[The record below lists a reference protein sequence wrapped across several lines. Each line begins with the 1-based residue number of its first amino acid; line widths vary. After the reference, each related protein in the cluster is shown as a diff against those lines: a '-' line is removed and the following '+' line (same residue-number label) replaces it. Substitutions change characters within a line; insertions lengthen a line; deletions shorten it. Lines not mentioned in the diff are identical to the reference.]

1 MRHGRKYRKLNFY
14 SGQRQSVLRT
24 LTVSLLLEESIT
36 TTEARAKEIKREAE
50 KVITFCKDDSLAS
63 KRRAFAYL
71 RSKQALQKLYSSLK
85 DRYAEKDGGYIR
97 LFHVGYRRG
106 DGAPMAMLKLS

>member
-24 LTVSLLLEESIT
+24 MTVSLLLEEKII

-50 KVITFCKDDSLAS
+50 KIITLCKDDSLATR
-63 KRRAFAYL
+63 RRAFAQL
-71 RSKQALQKLYSSLK
+71 RDKQALQKLYASLK
-85 DRYAEKDGGYIR
+85 DRYAEQNGGYIR
-97 LFHVGYRRG
+97 IFHVSPRKG
-106 DGAPMAMLKLS
+106 DGAPMAMLKLM